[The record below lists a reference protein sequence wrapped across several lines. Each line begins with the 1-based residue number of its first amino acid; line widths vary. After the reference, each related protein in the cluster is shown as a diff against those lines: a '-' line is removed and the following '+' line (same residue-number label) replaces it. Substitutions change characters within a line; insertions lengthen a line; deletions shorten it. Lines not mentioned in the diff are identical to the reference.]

1 MVGFLTKVVG
11 VERRRDMTLRE
22 LFSPVLL
29 LLQVLEK
36 EDENDIGNLQLR
48 GFLRFN
54 GRKF

>member
-36 EDENDIGNLQLR
+36 EKMRMI
-48 GFLRFN
+48 
-54 GRKF
+54 